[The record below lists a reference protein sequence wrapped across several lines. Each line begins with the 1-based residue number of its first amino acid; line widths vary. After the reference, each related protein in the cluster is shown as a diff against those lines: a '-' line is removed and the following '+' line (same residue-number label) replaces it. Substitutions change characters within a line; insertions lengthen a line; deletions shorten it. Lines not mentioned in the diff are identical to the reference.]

1 MNTELLKSKLLEAA
15 FNGSLTH
22 ADTSKWE
29 KTTIGDVISFLR
41 TGLNPRVHFVL
52 NTPDADGFY
61 ITVRELKGLYFEP
74 DNKTDR
80 INKAAVLRINE
91 RSRLKVGDVLFSGTG
106 TIGKTA
112 IVNEE
117 PTNWGIK
124 EGVYALTPI
133 IEKIGSK
140 FLTYYLHSPSAIKEF
155 NMCAY
160 GSTVNSVPMAK
171 MRTIPITLPS
181 LTEQQRIVSVIE
193 EGFAAI
199 DAIAEA
205 KENLTSTSEM
215 LRSKIL
221 QAAFDGSLTDADTET
236 WEHKKLRDISTKIVD
251 GDHNPP
257 KGQKEPTPYIMLS
270 SQNINEDK
278 FVAMNKVRYLSKADF
293 DFCNKRTKLTKGD
306 VLLTTVGTVGRSCV
320 NTGDEVYCF
329 QRSVTIITPAIN
341 SFFLKYYFDSPDFQ
355 QLLLLSASGNAQ
367 KGFYL
372 NKLKEVE
379 IPVPPLADQQRI
391 VAKIEELFAEIDKLC
406 K

>member
-29 KTTIGDVISFLR
+29 QVKLGEICDYGKCINVDVKDLPKDSWILELEDIEKDTAKILQRLTLAERNIKGSRHQFCKGQLLYSKLR
-41 TGLNPRVHFVL
+41 TYLNKVLIAPDDGYCTGEIVPLTFKDSVLTEYMCYYMRSPMVLQYTALSGYGIKMPRVNPKQMNAL
-52 NTPDADGFY
+52 
-61 ITVRELKGLYFEP
+61 
-74 DNKTDR
+74 
-80 INKAAVLRINE
+80 
-91 RSRLKVGDVLFSGTG
+91 DVPLPPLEDQQQ
-106 TIGKTA
+106 
-112 IVNEE
+112 IV
-117 PTNWGIK
+117 
-124 EGVYALTPI
+124 A
-133 IEKIGSK
+133 
-140 FLTYYLHSPSAIKEF
+140 
-155 NMCAY
+155 
-160 GSTVNSVPMAK
+160 
-171 MRTIPITLPS
+171 TL
-181 LTEQQRIVSVIE
+181 E

-205 KENLTSTSEM
+205 KENLSTTAEM

-221 QAAFDGSLTDADTET
+221 QAAFDGSLTGVDAGIWDQ
-236 WEHKKLRDISTKIVD
+236 KKLRDISTKIVD

-293 DFCNKRTKLTKGD
+293 DLCNKRTKLTKGD

-320 NTGDEVYCF
+320 NTDDEVYCF

-379 IPVPPLADQQRI
+379 IPVPPLAEQQRI
-391 VAKIEELFAEIDKLC
+391 VAKIEELFAEINRITK
-406 K
+406 